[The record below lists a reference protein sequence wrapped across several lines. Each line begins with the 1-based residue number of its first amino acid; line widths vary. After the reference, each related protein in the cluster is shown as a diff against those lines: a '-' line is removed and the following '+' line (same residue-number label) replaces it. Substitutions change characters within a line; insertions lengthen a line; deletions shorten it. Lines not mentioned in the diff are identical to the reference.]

1 MSGKG
6 ERLPHH
12 IETLEHSV
20 CTKYSKRLVMFQIA
34 WPFHINVKEKQS
46 TKRVIGSRARSL
58 FQHYMGLCIG
68 VLL

>member
-20 CTKYSKRLVMFQIA
+20 CTKYSIRLVMFQIA
-34 WPFHINVKEKQS
+34 WSFHINVNEKQS
-46 TKRVIGSRARSL
+46 TKRVIGSLVRAV
-58 FQHYMGLCIG
+58 FQNYMVLYIG